1 MKKATIIL
9 AEGFEELEAV
19 TVIDVLRRG
28 GVEVTIAGLT
38 QLNVTGAHQIQL
50 QANCLLTEIDPHN
63 SDAIILPG
71 GLPGSEHLAK
81 SEELKILLK
90 TFDQQGKWIAAICAA
105 PWALA
110 TANVLKAHYTCYPG
124 FEKTVFKPGYES
136 DKNVVICKNTIT
148 SRGPA
153 TAMEFALAILEELMG
168 ESIANKIKTALLFPG
183 H

>member
-28 GVEVTIAGLT
+28 GVEVVIAGLKERPI
-38 QLNVTGAHQIQL
+38 TGAHQIQL
-50 QANCLLTEIDPHN
+50 HADCLLTEIDPQN
-63 SDAIILPG
+63 LDAIILPG

-81 SEELKILLK
+81 SVELQSVLK
-90 TFDQQGKWIAAICAA
+90 AFDQKGKLIAAICAA

-110 TANVLKAHYTCYPG
+110 TANVLKSHYTCYPG
-124 FEKTVFKPGYES
+124 FEKTVLKPGYET
-136 DKNVVICKNTIT
+136 DKNVVICKNVIT

-153 TAMEFALAILEELMG
+153 TAMEFALAILANLVGDE
-168 ESIANKIKTALLFPG
+168 IATKVKNGLLF
-183 H
+183 